1 MEIEIKKFL
10 FDIQEAIASIEQYL
24 GDKRDFNVY
33 MANKMLRRAV
43 EREFE
48 IIGEAMNRIE
58 KLDPTI
64 NISSKRQIISMRN
77 RVIHGYDKIDN
88 EIIWGT
94 IVRHL
99 PNLKIE
105 INQLLK

>member
-1 MEIEIKKFL
+1 MDFEIKKYL
-10 FDIQEAIASIEQYL
+10 FDIQESIESIGKYL
-24 GDKRDFNVY
+24 GNKRDFNAY

-58 KLDPTI
+58 KLNPEI
-64 NISSKRQIISMRN
+64 EISSKRQIISMRN

-88 EIIWGT
+88 EIVWGT

-105 INQLLK
+105 IHNLLK